1 MLSYPSYSSYFDT
14 NAYNPLSYS
23 SYSSYS
29 SYENSLNY
37 KQKSSNKKY
46 GSYFVNAVR
55 KVLLKKGANLNTG
68 KSGTKNISSF
78 NPQAFDLGRVLE
90 KLK

>member
-1 MLSYPSYSSYFDT
+1 M
-14 NAYNPLSYS
+14 
-23 SYSSYS
+23 
-29 SYENSLNY
+29 
-37 KQKSSNKKY
+37 
-46 GSYFVNAVR
+46 R